1 MLAKA
6 QLKEGNAAPS
16 LEGRN
21 GLVKPLVLSDSSSR
35 RKLIGASLGLA
46 LTTALAISGVTFA
59 SAANAKSA
67 GSPLAP
73 AFDGAGAGGKVI
85 VVLKQQQTGMNLRT
99 QAKQRIAAARADQ
112 APIVSAIRSHGGTG
126 VTQLAAPDAVAA
138 KLSAAEVAQLR
149 ANPAVSEIV
158 PDQNIQ
164 VSQVHTEAV
173 PPVSATADH
182 LAHGA
187 FGPPGN
193 GRNPGGTIA
202 ALRTHVIPKNCP
214 ATPVQEPEAVADI
227 HASDGNPHA
236 RDEANS
242 IATGQGV
249 IIANEGM
256 NQLAGDPDLV
266 RADGSH
272 VVINAPDYTAD
283 AGNDE
288 TFEDAASVGAQGLI
302 VYQYSQGLPFSG
314 ISPGCTF
321 TIKGDA
327 PDASLV
333 DLTQIDTP
341 ILALSQVIA
350 GIDNA
355 VTTVHAD
362 VISESFGDNSTPG
375 SRGAALLAAADDA
388 AVAAGVTVVESA
400 GDSGPQGTMITAADD
415 PNVIAAGGVD
425 NLHIVALNDGIQ
437 KYVSNNMA
445 AQSSGATAPTGK
457 VVDLVASDWF
467 GGETDCAPLIN
478 GCPSNYP
485 IEAAAGTSEAS
496 PLIAGA
502 AADVIQAYRAT
513 HGGASPTPQMI
524 KQILT
529 GTATNIDAP
538 ADQQGAGLLN
548 VYAAVRAAQQ
558 MPGTTYGYRGDNAPR
573 LISTPSQLDITG
585 NGGSVSDQSVS
596 VYNASTQPARVTGSY
611 RWIGSE
617 FPLSKVYTEDVTAPD
632 PSQPVPVIGAAAA
645 TPITFNV
652 PPGVDRLDTDM
663 IWPDPTNS
671 SVLDF
676 FLFNPQGAVVQE
688 SYDDGTPGR
697 IGRSPDDQHA
707 EVADPEPGRWTAEFV
722 WGGDD
727 DYVEEAPAAPGTY
740 RGPMSFKV
748 SGQDYVTE
756 PATRSVTIAAR
767 SSATIPLRVSMP
779 VQTGDH
785 PESLELSA
793 SNGALDSVPIARRT
807 LIPSQGGNFV
817 TQIIGTSARDIGQ
830 LDTYEINVPAG
841 APALTVALHATD
853 DSAHNPFTYYLVNPS
868 GTVVETTTTPQT
880 VNGEPSGD
888 TELTTTDPVA
898 GLWQIDVALKLTVS
912 GNEFNQY
919 VFGTVTDGGGG

>member
-1 MLAKA
+1 
-6 QLKEGNAAPS
+6 
-16 LEGRN
+16 
-21 GLVKPLVLSDSSSR
+21 VKPPVPSGSSSL
-35 RKLIGASLGLA
+35 RKQLGALLA
-46 LTTALAISGVTFA
+46 LATATTLAIAGGTLA
-59 SAANAKSA
+59 SAASKPPARAS
-67 GSPLAP
+67 LAP
-73 AFDGAGAGGKVI
+73 AYDGSAAGGKVI
-85 VVLKQQQTGMNLRT
+85 VVLKQQQTNMNLRT
-99 QAKQRIAAARADQ
+99 QARQRLAAAHADQ
-112 APIVSAIRSHGGTG
+112 APVVSAIRSHGGTG
-126 VTQLAAPDAVAA
+126 IMQLAAPDAVAA
-138 KLSAAEVAQLR
+138 KLSAAGVAQLR
-149 ANPAVSEIV
+149 SNPAVSEIV
-158 PDQNIQ
+158 PNVNIQ

-173 PPVSATADH
+173 PPVSATASH

-193 GRNPGGTIA
+193 GQNPGTIA
-202 ALRTHVIPKNCP
+202 PLRTHVIPKNCP

-227 HASDGNPHA
+227 HASNGNPDA
-236 RDEANS
+236 PDEANS

-256 NQLAGDPDLV
+256 NELAGDPDLV

-272 VVINAPDYTAD
+272 VVIDAPNYTAD

-288 TFEDAASVGAQGLI
+288 TFEDAASIGAQGLI
-302 VYQYSQGLPFSG
+302 VYQYSKGLPFSG

-327 PDASLV
+327 PGASLV

-362 VISESFGDNSTPG
+362 VISESFGDTSTPG
-375 SRGAALLAAADDA
+375 SKSGALLTAADNA

-425 NLHIVALNDGIQ
+425 NLHIVALNDGIH

-445 AQSSGATAPTGK
+445 AQSSGGTAPTGK

-478 GCPSNYP
+478 GCPNNYP

-513 HGGASPTPQMI
+513 HNGASPTPQLI

-548 VYAAVRAAQQ
+548 VYAAVKAAQQ
-558 MPGTTYGYRGDNAPR
+558 MPGTTYGNRSDNAPR
-573 LISTPSQLDITG
+573 LVSTPSQLDITG
-585 NGGSVSDQSVS
+585 NGGSVSHQSVS
-596 VYNASTQPARVTGSY
+596 VYNASTQATRVTGSY
-611 RWIGSE
+611 RWIGPE
-617 FPLSKVYTEDVTAPD
+617 FPLSKVFTENVTAPA
-632 PSQPVPVIGAAAA
+632 PTQPVPVIGAEAAA
-645 TPITFNV
+645 PITFNV
-652 PPGVDRLDTDM
+652 PPGVSRLDADM

-688 SYDDGTPGR
+688 SYDDGTPGEV
-697 IGRSPDDQHA
+697 GRSPNMQHA
-707 EVADPEPGRWTAEFV
+707 EVSDPAPGRWTAEFV

-727 DYVEEAPAAPGTY
+727 DYVELAPATPGTY

-756 PATRSVTIAAR
+756 SATRPVTIAAR

-779 VQTGDH
+779 VQSGDH
-785 PESLELSA
+785 PESLQLSA
-793 SNGALDSVPIARRT
+793 SDGALDSVPIARRT
-807 LIPSQGGNFV
+807 LIPSAGGTFA
-817 TQIIGTSARDIGQ
+817 TQIIGTSARSVGQ
-830 LDTYEINVPAG
+830 MDTYEINVPAG
-841 APALTVALHATD
+841 APDLSVALHATD
-853 DSAHNPFTYYLVNPS
+853 DSADNQFTYYLVNPS
-868 GTVVETTTTPQT
+868 GTVVATASTPQT

-888 TELTTTDPVA
+888 ADLTTTDPVA
-898 GLWQIDVALKLTVS
+898 GLWQIDVVLKLTVS

-919 VFGTVTDGGGG
+919 VYGDVTDGGSG